1 MTSELKSY
9 TSSEVYALTSNNP
22 IAFAR
27 IIRLPYLLASLL
39 NWRSTSRTL
48 LQYLIGVLENGQSWV
63 EISHAEMS
71 DGLWPE
77 LHIESGKNKLARW
90 LASFDDDQQL
100 SGFSAIARKKGR
112 MLQAVKL
119 GDKAQFIPSKY
130 KPDRFWDFVEIVG
143 CRIVGQRALD
153 LETVRERAAMQ
164 RWIVASVLTD
174 MGASP
179 ILPGLREDR
188 EQQRQQTKAMKA
200 DFKKARNAKEGRI
213 ELTVDDVYSLPV
225 SETERFDILLGQCL
239 LFADKYFDM
248 AESIGDFGKAYSA
261 IDSAASLFEERR
273 ERSLERLRG
282 WERTKQEARKRQ
294 LKNVA

>member
-143 CRIVGQRALD
+143 CRIVGQRALE

>member
-1 MTSELKSY
+1 MTSESKEY
-9 TSSEVYALTSNNP
+9 TSSEVYSLASNDP
-22 IAFAR
+22 IVFAR
-27 IIRLPYLLASLL
+27 VIRLPYLLASLL

-63 EISHAEMS
+63 EISHAELS

-112 MLQAVKL
+112 MLSAVKI
-119 GDKAQFIPSKY
+119 GDKVQFIPSKY

-143 CRIVGQRALD
+143 CRIVEQRALE
-153 LETVRERAAMQ
+153 LGTVRERAAMQ

-174 MGASP
+174 IGASP

-188 EQQRQQTKAMKA
+188 EQQKQQAKAMKA
-200 DFKKARNAKEGRI
+200 DFKKAKDAKEGRI
-213 ELTVDDVYSLPV
+213 ELTVDEVYSLPM
-225 SETERFDILLGQCL
+225 SETERFDVLLGQCL

-261 IDSAASLFEERR
+261 IESASNLFEERR

-282 WERTKQEARKRQ
+282 WEKTKQEARKRQ